1 MKCFI
6 LQIVFFAS
14 LLSCSNNNSSENETA
29 ITNTT
34 NTQEK
39 QTVVEQQN
47 ENTVTAT
54 ESNIKKQ
61 ENTTPTLLVK
71 SDAVEPHYCPDGP
84 MFFYLNEE
92 GNQLTVFN
100 AKTNESKV
108 ILQQEGL
115 KNNVSWAKDCETILY
130 KYKENYKMQFSSI
143 NINGN
148 KKQSFTDYPALTS
161 LASLQY
167 SDTIFYLDQ
176 KSLSIKAKYEN
187 NEWNFGKEKQRYYN
201 LLASP
206 NGKYLAANNGSGIVL
221 IDLKTN
227 TESILGKGLHTSWHP
242 SGNYLIGFLDE
253 STDGHQI
260 SNSDIFLWDVNT
272 GKQTQITNTK
282 DIFEAYPNFK
292 NSTSIIYSD
301 MNKEGI
307 YELNISSFI
316 K

>member
-1 MKCFI
+1 MKSII
-6 LQIVFFAS
+6 LHIVFFTVLA
-14 LLSCSNNNSSENETA
+14 SCSTNSTNHNE
-29 ITNTT
+29 INTT
-34 NTQEK
+34 DKQNTQQA
-39 QTVVEQQN
+39 QTKTN
-47 ENTVTAT
+47 ENTVAETT
-54 ESNIKKQ
+54 SEKQ
-61 ENTTPTLLVK
+61 ENTTPTLLIK
-71 SDAVEPHYCPDGP
+71 SDAVEPHYCPDGS
-84 MFFYLNEE
+84 MFFYLNDK

-100 AKTNESKV
+100 TKTNESKV
-108 ILQQEGL
+108 VLQQEGL
-115 KNNVSWAKDCETILY
+115 KNNVSWAKNCQTILY
-130 KYKENYKMQFSSI
+130 KYKENYKMKFGSV

-148 KKQSFTDYPALTS
+148 KTQSFTDYPALTS
-161 LASLQY
+161 VASLQY

-176 KSLSIKAKYEN
+176 KSLSIKAKYQN
-187 NEWNFGKEKQRYYN
+187 NEWNFGNEKQRYYN

-206 NGKYLAANNGSGIVL
+206 NGRYLAANNGSEIVL

-242 SGNYLIGFLDE
+242 LGNYLIGFLDE
-253 STDGHQI
+253 STDGHNI

-292 NSTSIIYSD
+292 NNTSIIYSD

-307 YELNISSFI
+307 YELNISNFI